1 MKNIETDIADF
12 DADIERMNRLEDE
25 DEPQNNSLA
34 EDDNAQIEDVEDTGD
49 HEDPLLL
56 AIDDLEGR
64 VVASLDEVKLHS
76 GVHDPSSGVPTIHE
90 EMAQLLRPV
99 LEVASHTGPSVAR
112 TYSRGTM
119 EGLDDAVEDVYERL
133 VSDLVLP
140 VLLEM
145 AQSDQVAAKRGAALE
160 FFRSFWREAHKA
172 GSWLDSTAPPISSAA
187 GPYGS
192 GSSSSHHHNHNHGP
206 ALPRLIQVRRKDK
219 RLAREGEI
227 LRYWLQ
233 AAIACLTPGVFTAQ
247 AADDATA
254 SRGVLAASAALR
266 PALKHIVQRIKAADD
281 RGANRLYS
289 PVMKL
294 IESVLQRLLFSST
307 DSGSRDSLMASCIKF
322 IEIVVLCCSRRPQDP
337 SARRRGTSTTVRYLI
352 LSMIMLQV
360 HRALIHVFSN
370 SSCTCFLHSHK
381 KISPWMICQKDTL

>member
-1 MKNIETDIADF
+1 
-12 DADIERMNRLEDE
+12 MNRLEDD

-34 EDDNAQIEDVEDTGD
+34 EDDNAQLEDVEETGGD

-64 VVASLDEVKLHS
+64 VVAALDEVKLHP
-76 GVHDPSSGVPTIHE
+76 GVHDPASGTASIHD

-99 LEVASHTGPSVAR
+99 LEVAAHTGPSVAR
-112 TYSRGTM
+112 TYFRGSTA

-172 GSWLDSTAPPISSAA
+172 GSWLDASAPAVSSTA

-192 GSSSSHHHNHNHGP
+192 GSSSSTSSHHHHGP
-206 ALPRLIQVRRKDK
+206 PLPRLIQVRRKEK

-233 AAIACLTPGVFTAQ
+233 AAIACLTPGVYTAQ

-266 PALKHIVQRIKAADD
+266 PSLKHIVQRIKAADD

-294 IESVLQRLLFSST
+294 IESVLQRLLLSSS
-307 DSGSRDSLMASCIKF
+307 DSRSPEALMASCIKF
-322 IEIVVLCCSRRPQDP
+322 VEIVVLCSSRKPQDP
-337 SARRRGTSTTVRYLI
+337 TVRRRGASTTVR
-352 LSMIMLQV
+352 
-360 HRALIHVFSN
+360 F
-370 SSCTCFLHSHK
+370 T
-381 KISPWMICQKDTL
+381 